1 MQPTTCSKV
10 EEKQASLVGT
20 QRANKEKSRV
30 QDPIVSINL
39 CVHELHICVVRT
51 YFAIQFYEY
60 GYSEIKLSCTKQ
72 LFSNSFQKL
81 SNLFV
86 AKSAQTTTKRSKF
99 WQSTKC

>member
-39 CVHELHICVVRT
+39 CVHELHMCSAYILCNPALRVR
-51 YFAIQFYEY
+51 
-60 GYSEIKLSCTKQ
+60 L
-72 LFSNSFQKL
+72 
-81 SNLFV
+81 
-86 AKSAQTTTKRSKF
+86 R
-99 WQSTKC
+99 